1 MRLPGS
7 HILPAVLL
15 AAAVTMP
22 GAFGQKKNPA
32 QRGMP
37 EEAKVAKP
45 PRANPPG
52 GGKGPDAAKKDGM
65 RKDGRP
71 APNPFTAIDRWNAMN
86 PRQRERMLSKMPPER
101 RKQFLDKLDRFNS
114 LPKEEQQLLR
124 ERQER
129 LSHLPP
135 EEQQLVRRDGARFE
149 KLPPAR
155 RQAML
160 DELQK
165 LRKMSE
171 SERTTYFSSSEFK
184 DKFYPAEQQMIE
196 NFAKVLPLRK

>member
-1 MRLPGS
+1 
-7 HILPAVLL
+7 
-15 AAAVTMP
+15 
-22 GAFGQKKNPA
+22 
-32 QRGMP
+32 
-37 EEAKVAKP
+37 
-45 PRANPPG
+45 
-52 GGKGPDAAKKDGM
+52 M
-65 RKDGRP
+65 RKDAAGRP

-101 RKQFLDKLDRFNS
+101 RKQFMDKLDKFNS
-114 LPKEEQQLLR
+114 LPKQEQQLLR

-171 SERTTYFSSSEFK
+171 NERSTYFSSPEFK
-184 DKFYPAEQQMIE
+184 DKFYPAEQQMIS
-196 NFAKVLPLRK
+196 NFAKVLPVRK